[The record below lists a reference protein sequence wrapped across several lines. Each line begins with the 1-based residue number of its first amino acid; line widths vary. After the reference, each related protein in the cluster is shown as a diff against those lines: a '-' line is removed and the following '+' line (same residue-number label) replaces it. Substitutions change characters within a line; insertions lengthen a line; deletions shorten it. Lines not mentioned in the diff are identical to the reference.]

1 MPTLAAT
8 LLPGLMALFCLVVSL
23 RHFARKG
30 APWNN
35 AWLYASEK
43 ERQQMDTAP
52 LYRQTGAV
60 FALLC
65 ALFALLMLEG
75 LLQTGWLRLLSA
87 LAAVAT
93 VVYAIASTV
102 AMGKS
107 AEPRGKKE
115 SSP

>member
-1 MPTLAAT
+1 MPTLATT
-8 LLPGLMALFCLVVSL
+8 LLPGLMALFCLGVSL

-35 AWLYASEK
+35 TWLYASEK

-52 LYRQTGAV
+52 LYRQTGVV

-87 LAAVAT
+87 LTAVAT
-93 VVYAIASTV
+93 VVYAIVSTV

-115 SSP
+115 ASP

>member
-8 LLPGLMALFCLVVSL
+8 LLPGLMALFCLGVSL

-35 AWLYASEK
+35 TWLYASEK
-43 ERQQMDTAP
+43 ERQQMDTAS
-52 LYRQTGAV
+52 LYRQTGVV

-107 AEPRGKKE
+107 AEPRGKKD
-115 SSP
+115 

>member
-8 LLPGLMALFCLVVSL
+8 LLPGLMALFCLGVSL

-30 APWNN
+30 ALWNN
-35 AWLYASEK
+35 TWLYASEK
-43 ERQQMDTAP
+43 ERQQMDTAS
-52 LYRQTGAV
+52 LYRQTGVV

-107 AEPRGKKE
+107 AEPRGKKD
-115 SSP
+115 